1 MQYRKKRP
9 GNRGKAGGSGQRGTR
24 KNGSP
29 EHDIQVYLV
38 DHLEAME
45 VPPLY
50 SATVGGVRVA
60 MHTALKMKR
69 AGYKKGIPD
78 LLIFEPRGG
87 YVGLALEVKTK
98 TGRASEHQKK
108 WQKEL
113 QGRGWRAEICKG
125 LDACVKCID
134 EYFEVP
140 DRVL

>member
-1 MQYRKKRP
+1 MQYRKK
-9 GNRGKAGGSGQRGTR
+9 GSGGKGKAGGSGQKGTR

-45 VPPLY
+45 PAPLF

-78 LLIFEPRGG
+78 ILIFEPMGG

-98 TGRASEHQKK
+98 TGRASEHQKR

-113 QGRGWRAEICKG
+113 QGRGWKAEICKG
-125 LDACVKCID
+125 LDECLDCID
-134 EYFEVP
+134 QYFNVP
-140 DRVL
+140 NRVL

>member
-1 MQYRKKRP
+1 MQYRKK
-9 GNRGKAGGSGQRGTR
+9 GTGGGSRQGGKKGGTR

-38 DHLEAME
+38 DYLEAMAP
-45 VPPLY
+45 PPLF

-78 LLIFEPRGG
+78 LLIFEPSGG

-98 TGRASEHQKK
+98 TGRASEHQKV
-108 WQKEL
+108 WQAQL
-113 QGRGWRAEICKG
+113 RSRGWKAEICKG
-125 LDACVKCID
+125 LDECVKCID
-134 EYFEVP
+134 EYFNIPE
-140 DRVL
+140 RVL